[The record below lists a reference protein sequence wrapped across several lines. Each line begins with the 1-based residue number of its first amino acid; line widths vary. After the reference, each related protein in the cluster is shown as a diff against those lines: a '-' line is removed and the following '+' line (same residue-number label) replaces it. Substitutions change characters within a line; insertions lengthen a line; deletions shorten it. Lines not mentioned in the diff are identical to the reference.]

1 MTINIAHMWRGR
13 MTEYFISEMEGSVS
27 IGMNKPKN
35 AVEGFFEGFI
45 DIHTD
50 ECDVDSPF
58 ENIETARMFAE
69 IIVKCL
75 RIVSD

>member
-1 MTINIAHMWRGR
+1 
-13 MTEYFISEMEGSVS
+13 MTEYFITEMDSSVS
-27 IGMNKPKN
+27 IGMNKPKCG
-35 AVEGFFEGFI
+35 VDGWLDGFI

-50 ECDVDSPF
+50 KDSIDSPF

>member
-1 MTINIAHMWRGR
+1 MNK
-13 MTEYFISEMEGSVS
+13 YFISEMDGSVS
-27 IGMNKPKN
+27 IGMNKPKGG
-35 AVEGFFEGFI
+35 VDGWLDGFI

-50 ECDVDSPF
+50 EGSLDSPF
-58 ENIETARMFAE
+58 ENIETARAFAE

>member
-1 MTINIAHMWRGR
+1 MWRGK
-13 MTEYFISEMEGSVS
+13 MTEYYISEIDGSVS

-35 AVEGFFEGFI
+35 NIVGLFEGFI

-50 ECDVDSPF
+50 GCDLDSPF
-58 ENIETARMFAE
+58 KDIETARAFAE

-75 RIVSD
+75 KIVSD

>member
-1 MTINIAHMWRGR
+1 MNK
-13 MTEYFISEMEGSVS
+13 YFISEMDGSVS
-27 IGMNKPKN
+27 IGMNKPKGG
-35 AVEGFFEGFI
+35 VDGFFDGFI

-50 ECDVDSPF
+50 EGSLDSPF
-58 ENIETARMFAE
+58 ENIETARAFAE

>member
-1 MTINIAHMWRGR
+1 MWRGR
-13 MTEYFISEMEGSVS
+13 MTEYYISEMDGSVS
-27 IGMNKPKN
+27 IGLNKPKDG
-35 AVEGFFEGFI
+35 VDGWLDGFI

-50 ECDVDSPF
+50 EDSIDSPF